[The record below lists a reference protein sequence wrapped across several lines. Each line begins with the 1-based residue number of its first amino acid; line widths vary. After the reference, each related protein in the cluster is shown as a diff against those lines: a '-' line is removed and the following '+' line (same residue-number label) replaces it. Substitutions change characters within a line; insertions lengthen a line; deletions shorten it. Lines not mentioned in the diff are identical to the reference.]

1 MKSGA
6 VRFLFLLLLSA
17 AASLL
22 TGCATDEPENTSVRP
37 WNSPTSWQQNGALG
51 SMDMQH
57 H

>member
-6 VRFLFLLLLSA
+6 VRFLFLLLLAA